1 MQTYKIASEQGT
13 ASCEST
19 ANLDLLLTSRRQEDK
34 VGAPSL
40 WHVKVV
46 SFLYHLEEVGGG
58 GKGKEEKQQSSKMYR
73 NPHVTGSSS
82 NKHLLSTYCVPYTM
96 LLGCKLL

>member
-19 ANLDLLLTSRRQEDK
+19 ANLDLLLTSRSQGDRA
-34 VGAPSL
+34 GTPSL

-46 SFLYHLEEVGGG
+46 SFLYHLGEVGEG
-58 GKGKEEKQQSSKMYR
+58 GKGKEEKQQSPNMYR
-73 NPHVTGSSS
+73 NPQVICSSS
-82 NKHLLSTYCVPYTM
+82 NKHLLCTYCMPDTM
-96 LLGCKLL
+96 LLAVN